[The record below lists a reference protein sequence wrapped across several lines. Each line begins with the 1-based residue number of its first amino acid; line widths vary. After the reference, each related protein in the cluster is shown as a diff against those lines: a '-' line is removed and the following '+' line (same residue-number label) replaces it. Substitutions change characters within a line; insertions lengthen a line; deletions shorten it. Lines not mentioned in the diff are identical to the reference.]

1 MCRVWCVS
9 TCVCAVVPNGCSP
22 RAPQRTCGET
32 AYAFEG
38 LYATQAKTLLLGW
51 RLAACERSARWPL
64 CIGLKLPAKS
74 TCAFSPRS
82 SCSSSRAPSTRGR
95 MAVCAARRRGARPR
109 PPSTQRHGRSTHSS
123 ALASS
128 HLPAGRREGREGGGE
143 AAVPRSGCAAPR
155 HGSAILFSVG
165 PGGCYPL
172 EPRWRYAPTVGACG
186 VVGCRRVRRGGLHH
200 GAGCTSRRDRLALR
214 PEEERGG
221 TEQQRGPACGNS
233 GVAPPQR
240 RGQSG
245 GTGAQQQR
253 REQQQQHGA
262 AQCTLRHGAAAQR
275 GEQTLHL
282 PRVRA
287 RRVRV
292 RARWVR
298 FRAMRAR
305 VRVR

>member
-1 MCRVWCVS
+1 MCRVWCVG
-9 TCVCAVVPNGCSP
+9 TCVCAVVPNRCSP

-51 RLAACERSARWPL
+51 RLAACARSARWPL

-143 AAVPRSGCAAPR
+143 VAVPRSGCAAPR
-155 HGSAILFSVG
+155 HAAL
-165 PGGCYPL
+165 CYL
-172 EPRWRYAPTVGACG
+172 LWAQQVALCSDSW
-186 VVGCRRVRRGGLHH
+186 RVRRGGQHH

-221 TEQQRGPACGNS
+221 TEQQRGPARGNS

-240 RGQSG
+240 RRQRG
-245 GTGAQQQR
+245 GTSAQQQR
-253 REQQQQHGA
+253 RE
-262 AQCTLRHGAAAQR
+262 
-275 GEQTLHL
+275 
-282 PRVRA
+282 
-287 RRVRV
+287 
-292 RARWVR
+292 
-298 FRAMRAR
+298 
-305 VRVR
+305 